1 MSSCGFLKAGIS
13 KKRPDMAAGFTQS
26 AQLVSFIVAWETTEA
41 RQGVKSSTNVYARR
55 KCSAEY
61 KRGREQRRV
70 KGKRSKCICF
80 NYVERGQL
88 LWWQIIKDAM
98 RAHVIKNPY
107 IYEHSW
113 ILIVEIQN
121 TLKGFIALFYLDVFP
136 LPPFRYYDTMK
147 SCDSVTRRWT
157 NSFDLTWYVGHTSSL
172 ESCWK
177 KSVWKWCFFFRIITC
192 DCCILGYIKTLYV
205 WPYCLLM

>member
-1 MSSCGFLKAGIS
+1 MWFLKGWDFQKENGHGSGVYAECAACVFHCCMRNNWGTAGG
-13 KKRPDMAAGFTQS
+13 KA
-26 AQLVSFIVAWETTEA
+26 
-41 RQGVKSSTNVYARR
+41 STNVYARR

-61 KRGREQRRV
+61 KRGWEQRRV

-121 TLKGFIALFYLDVFP
+121 TLKGFIALFFPCFLDVFP
-136 LPPFRYYDTMK
+136 LDDFNTMILW
-147 SCDSVTRRWT
+147 SPATLSQGDEPIL
-157 NSFDLTWYVGHTSSL
+157 LTWL
-172 ESCWK
+172 
-177 KSVWKWCFFFRIITC
+177 
-192 DCCILGYIKTLYV
+192 D
-205 WPYCLLM
+205 M